1 VPVLGFARKLRV
13 PVLLLAI
20 TVAFFWK
27 LVLSSQYTCL
37 NSPDIVS
44 QVIPWLQEEAVQ
56 WHSSHL
62 PLWDTHLW
70 GGGSLLAQVQPGALN
85 PLNWILFS
93 MPLKDGFIQIP
104 ILQWYWISIQF
115 LAVLF
120 CYWFCRDLGR
130 SQLASILSGCAFGLG
145 GYVAAIG
152 WPQRMMSAVLLPL
165 ILMFFFRVLRNERP
179 LSNAALS
186 GALLGAS
193 FLAGH
198 HELPTFIA
206 VFMIGLWIYYF
217 AAPGRPW
224 QWRSL
229 ALPAAFFAC
238 FALIAAAQILPA
250 YELGKLSVRW
260 VGAANPIGW
269 NEKVPYSV
277 FEDFSVYPTAILG
290 IVMPGFQRNSVIFI
304 GVVIVALGL
313 IGVAAKGGERMV
325 RILTGIGI
333 GGLFLALGARSLFHG
348 VLYSLIPNF
357 DKARSPSGAEAIFHL
372 GIIVLAA
379 YGLDAL
385 RTSRAH
391 DAAGKFSVRI
401 LLLMAVFLYGS
412 LIVLMTVRPPTGEEY
427 IFLGQTALVTLLL
440 AGILLIWRTSPHSSL
455 SSAVL
460 VILLLLFEL
469 NNVTTHNYLPFAAA
483 TTLQKLGENH
493 DIAAFLKSQ
502 PNRPRVEVEEKEIP
516 FNFGDWFG
524 IDQIDGYQA
533 GALKSIADVQGEW
546 KYRALFATNYSIARS
561 AARPDQTVAF
571 QAQSGLK
578 VFANPGAF
586 PRARV
591 VHAAVGAAN
600 EQTVIATVMNPAT
613 DLQRTVVM
621 QGTAPQLEACDGG
634 GVEIKRYRPA
644 HVVMRADVACRSMVI
659 LADAW
664 FPGWKAYVDNKPA
677 QIYSAYNV
685 VRGVLVDAGQHEVSL
700 VYRPVSLYTGAVLA
714 LIGIAICVFLCFSR
728 HGQWQTQ

>member
-1 VPVLGFARKLRV
+1 MLRFAHKLKV

-20 TVAFFWK
+20 VAAFCWK
-27 LVLSSQYTCL
+27 LVLSGQYTCL
-37 NSPDIVS
+37 NSSDIVN
-44 QVIPWLQEEAVQ
+44 QVMPWLQEEATQ
-56 WHSSHL
+56 WHSGHF
-62 PLWDTHLW
+62 PVWDPHLW
-70 GGGSLLAQVQPGALN
+70 GGGPLLAQVQPGTLN

-104 ILQWYWISIQF
+104 VLQWYWVSIQF

-120 CYWFCRDLGR
+120 CYWLCRDLGR
-130 SQLASILSGCAFGLG
+130 SQLASILGGCAFGLG
-145 GYVAAIG
+145 GYVGTIG

-165 ILMFFFRVLRNERP
+165 ILMCFFRVLRNERP

-198 HELPTFIA
+198 HELPTFVA

-217 AAPGRPW
+217 TTLSGPW
-224 QWRSL
+224 RWKSL
-229 ALPAAFFAC
+229 MLPAAFFVC

-250 YELGKLSVRW
+250 YELGRLSVRW

-269 NEKVPYSV
+269 NEKVPYTV
-277 FEDFSVYPTAILG
+277 FENFSLYPTAILG
-290 IVMPGFQRNSVIFI
+290 IVLPGFQRESAIFI
-304 GVVIVALGL
+304 GVVVVALGL
-313 IGVAAKGGERMV
+313 FGVAARSDERLV
-325 RILTGIGI
+325 RILTAVGT

-357 DKARSPSGAEAIFHL
+357 DKARSPSSAEAIFHL

-385 RTSRAH
+385 RSSQA
-391 DAAGKFSVRI
+391 KFPMRL

-412 LIVLMTVRPPTGEEY
+412 LIVLMTVRPPAGEEY
-427 IFLGQTALVTLLL
+427 ILLGQTALVTLLL
-440 AGILLIWRTSPHSSL
+440 AGVFPIWRTSPHSGFSA
-455 SSAVL
+455 AVL

-469 NNVTTHNYLPFAAA
+469 NNVTTHNYLPFSAA

-493 DIAAFLKSQ
+493 DIAAFLKNQ
-502 PNRPRVEVEEKEIP
+502 LNRARVEVEEKEIP

-524 IDQIDGYQA
+524 IDQMDGYQA

-546 KYRALFATNYSIARS
+546 KYRALFATNYSIARNP
-561 AARPDQTVAF
+561 ARPDQTVAF
-571 QAQSGLK
+571 QAQSGVK

-591 VHAAVGAAN
+591 VHEAIAAAN
-600 EQTVIATVMNPAT
+600 EQAVIATVMNPAT
-613 DLQRTVVM
+613 DLQRTVVV
-621 QGTAPQLEACDGG
+621 QGAAPQLESCDAGS
-634 GVEIKRYRPA
+634 VEIKRYRPT
-644 HVVMRADVACRSMVI
+644 HVVLRADVPCRSMVV

-664 FPGWKAYVDNKPA
+664 FPGWKAYIDGKPA
-677 QIYSAYNV
+677 QIHAAYNV
-685 VRGVLVDAGQHEVSL
+685 VRGVVVDAGRHEVAL
-700 VYRPVSLYTGAVLA
+700 VYRPASVYTGAALA
-714 LIGIAICVFLCFSR
+714 LIGIAICMFLRFSR
-728 HGQWQTQ
+728 HGQWPT

>member
-1 VPVLGFARKLRV
+1 MLRFAHKLKF

-20 TVAFFWK
+20 TAIFSWK
-27 LVLSSQYTCL
+27 LILSGQYTNL
-37 NSPDIVS
+37 NSSDIVN
-44 QVIPWLQEEAVQ
+44 QVMPWLQEEATQ
-56 WHSSHL
+56 WHSGHF
-62 PLWDTHLW
+62 PVWDPHLW
-70 GGGSLLAQVQPGALN
+70 GGGPLLAQVQPGTLN

-93 MPLKDGFIQIP
+93 MPLKHGFIQIP
-104 ILQWYWISIQF
+104 ILQWYWVSIQF
-115 LAVLF
+115 LAVLS
-120 CYWFCRDLGR
+120 CYWLCRDLGR
-130 SQLASILSGCAFGLG
+130 SQLASILGGCAFGLG
-145 GYVAAIG
+145 GYVGTIG

-165 ILMFFFRVLRNERP
+165 ILMFFFRVLRNERA

-198 HELPTFIA
+198 HELPTFVA

-217 AAPGRPW
+217 TTLNRPRRW
-224 QWRSL
+224 KSL
-229 ALPAAFFAC
+229 ALPAAFFVC
-238 FALIAAAQILPA
+238 FALIAAVQIFPA
-250 YELGKLSVRW
+250 YELGRLSVRW

-269 NEKVPYSV
+269 NEKVPYTV
-277 FEDFSVYPTAILG
+277 FENFSLYPTAILG
-290 IVMPGFQRNSVIFI
+290 IVLPGFQRESVVFI

-313 IGVAAKGGERMV
+313 LGAAAVSHERMV
-325 RILTGIGI
+325 RILTAIGI

-357 DKARSPSGAEAIFHL
+357 DKARSPSSAEAIFHL

-379 YGLDAL
+379 YGVDAL
-385 RTSRAH
+385 RASQA
-391 DAAGKFSVRI
+391 KFPIRLLI
-401 LLLMAVFLYGS
+401 LVAMFLYGS
-412 LIVLMTVRPPTGEEY
+412 LIVLMTVRPPSGEEY
-427 IFLGQTALVTLLL
+427 ILLGQTALVTLLL
-440 AGILLIWRTSPHSSL
+440 AGIFLIWRTSPHSSF

-469 NNVTTHNYLPFAAA
+469 NNVTTHNYLPFSAA
-483 TTLQKLGENH
+483 TALQKLGENH

-502 PNRPRVEVEEKEIP
+502 PNLARVEVEEKEIP

-524 IDQIDGYQA
+524 IDQMDGYQA

-546 KYRALFATNYSIARS
+546 KYRALFATNYSIARN

-591 VHAAVGAAN
+591 VHAAIGAAD

-613 DLQRTVVM
+613 DLQRTVVV
-621 QGTAPQLEACDGG
+621 QGAAPELEPCDAGT
-634 GVEIKRYRPA
+634 VEIKRYRPT
-644 HVVMRADVACRSMVI
+644 HVVVHADVPCRSMV
-659 LADAW
+659 LLGDAW

-677 QIYSAYNV
+677 QIYAAYNV
-685 VRGVLVDAGQHEVSL
+685 VRGVVVDAGQHEVTL
-700 VYRPVSLYTGAVLA
+700 VYRPASVYMGALLA
-714 LIGIAICVFLCFSR
+714 LIGIAICVFLRCSR
-728 HGQWQTQ
+728 YGQWQMQ

>member
-1 VPVLGFARKLRV
+1 MLRFAHKLKF

-20 TVAFFWK
+20 TAAFCWK
-27 LVLSSQYTCL
+27 LVLSGQYTCL
-37 NSPDIVS
+37 NSSDIVN
-44 QVIPWLQEEAVQ
+44 QVMPWLQEEATQ
-56 WHSSHL
+56 WHSGRF
-62 PLWDTHLW
+62 PVWDPHLW
-70 GGGSLLAQVQPGALN
+70 GGGPLLAQVQPGTLN

-104 ILQWYWISIQF
+104 ILQWYWVSIQF
-115 LAVLF
+115 LAVLS
-120 CYWFCRDLGR
+120 CYWLCRDLGR
-130 SQLASILSGCAFGLG
+130 SQLASILGGCAFGLG
-145 GYVAAIG
+145 DYVGTIG

-165 ILMFFFRVLRNERP
+165 ILMFFFRVLRNERA

-198 HELPTFIA
+198 HELPTFVA

-217 AAPGRPW
+217 TVLSRPW
-224 QWRSL
+224 RWKSL
-229 ALPAAFFAC
+229 TLPAAFFAC
-238 FALIAAAQILPA
+238 FALIAAAQMLPA

-269 NEKVPYSV
+269 NEKVPYTV
-277 FEDFSVYPTAILG
+277 FENFSLYPTAILG
-290 IVMPGFQRNSVIFI
+290 IVMPGFQRESVVFI

-313 IGVAAKGGERMV
+313 LGAATVSHERIV
-325 RILTGIGI
+325 RILTAIGI

-357 DKARSPSGAEAIFHL
+357 DKARSPSCAEAIFHL

-385 RTSRAH
+385 RTSRAQ
-391 DAAGKFSVRI
+391 DASRKFSIRL

-412 LIVLMTVRPPTGEEY
+412 LIVLMTVRPAAGEEY
-427 IFLGQTALVTLLL
+427 ILLGQTALVTLLL
-440 AGILLIWRTSPHSSL
+440 AGIFLIWRTSPHSGF

-469 NNVTTHNYLPFAAA
+469 NNVTTHNYLPFSSA
-483 TTLQKLGENH
+483 TALQKLWENH
-493 DIAAFLKSQ
+493 DIAAFLKNQ

-524 IDQIDGYQA
+524 IDQMDGYQA

-546 KYRALFATNYSIARS
+546 KYRALFATNYSISRN

-571 QAQSGLK
+571 QAQNGLK
-578 VFANPGAF
+578 VFANPTAL

-591 VHAAVGAAN
+591 VHAAIGAPN
-600 EQTVIATVMNPAT
+600 EQTVIAAVMNPAT
-613 DLQRTVVM
+613 DLQRTVVL
-621 QGTAPQLEACDGG
+621 QGAAPQLESCDTGSA
-634 GVEIKRYRPA
+634 EIKRYRST
-644 HVVMRADVACRSMVI
+644 HVVMRTDVPCRSMVI

-677 QIYSAYNV
+677 QIYAAYNV
-685 VRGVLVDAGQHEVSL
+685 VRGVIVDAGQHEVTL
-700 VYRPVSLYTGAVLA
+700 VYRPMSVYTGAALA
-714 LIGIAICVFLCFSR
+714 LIGIAICVFLRFSR
-728 HGQWQTQ
+728 HGQWQT

>member
-1 VPVLGFARKLRV
+1 MLGFARKLKV

-20 TVAFFWK
+20 TVAFSWK
-27 LVLSSQYTCL
+27 LVLSSQYTIL
-37 NSPDIVS
+37 HSSDLVN
-44 QVIPWLQEEAVQ
+44 QVIPWLQEEATQ
-56 WHSSHL
+56 WHSRHF
-62 PLWDTHLW
+62 PIWDTHLW
-70 GGGSLLAQVQPGALN
+70 GGGPLLAQVQPGTLN

-115 LAVLF
+115 LAMLF
-120 CYWFCRDLGR
+120 CYWLCRDLGR
-130 SQLASILSGCAFGLG
+130 SQLASIFGGCAFGLG
-145 GYVAAIG
+145 GYVATIG

-198 HELPTFIA
+198 HELPTFFA
-206 VFMIGLWIYYF
+206 VFMMGLWIYYF
-217 AAPGRPW
+217 TAPRRPW
-224 QWRSL
+224 RWKSM

-260 VGAANPIGW
+260 VGAANPIVW
-269 NEKVPYSV
+269 NEKVPYGV

-290 IVMPGFQRNSVIFI
+290 IVMPGFQRNSVIYT

-313 IGVAAKGGERMV
+313 LGVAAKSGERMV
-325 RILTGIGI
+325 RILTAIGI
-333 GGLFLALGARSLFHG
+333 GGLFLALGPRSLFHG

-357 DKARSPSGAEAIFHL
+357 DKARSPSCAEAIFHL

-385 RTSRAH
+385 RTSQAH
-391 DAAGKFSVRI
+391 DAAGKFSTRL

-412 LIVLMTVRPPTGEEY
+412 LMVLMTVRPATGKEY
-427 IFLGQTALVTLLL
+427 IFMGQTALVTLLL
-440 AGILLIWRTSPHSSL
+440 AGIFLIWRTSPHSSF

-493 DIAAFLKSQ
+493 DIAAFLKNQ
-502 PNRPRVEVEEKEIP
+502 PNRARVEVEEKEIP
-516 FNFGDWFG
+516 YNFGDWFG
-524 IDQIDGYQA
+524 IDEMDGYQA
-533 GALKSIADVQGEW
+533 SALKSIADVQGEW
-546 KYRALFATNYSIARS
+546 KYRALFATNYAIARNP
-561 AARPDQTVAF
+561 ARPDQTVAF

-578 VFANPGAF
+578 VFANPGAL

-591 VHAAVGAAN
+591 VHAAIGVQN
-600 EQTVIATVMNPAT
+600 EQTVIATVMNPDT
-613 DLQRTVVM
+613 DLQRMVVL
-621 QGTAPQLEACDGG
+621 QGAAPQLESCDAGS
-634 GVEIKRYRPA
+634 VEIKTYRPT
-644 HVVMRADVACRSMVI
+644 HVTMRADVGCRSMVL

-664 FPGWKAYVDNKPA
+664 FPGWKAYVDRRPTR
-677 QIYSAYNV
+677 IYAAYNV
-685 VRGVLVDAGQHEVSL
+685 VRGVVVDAGQHEVTL
-700 VYRPVSLYTGAVLA
+700 VYRPASVYIGAALA
-714 LIGIAICVFLCFSR
+714 LIGIAICVFLRFSR
-728 HGQWQTQ
+728 HGRWRTQ